1 MCGDIPKNCYAK
13 DVTIAFTTNQTSIRL
28 PLPFKFENVEQI
40 RLREVFVKTA
50 GAIGTWRLQVNPD
63 QTAQEVSNA
72 NGEGTVIA
80 IDNLVAT
87 HTIFTNPRVITDVGR
102 GTLIDCVCN
111 IAAVDNSNNL
121 VQPTFEQAFFVLQFI
136 MKKPFFD
143 PQATLD
149 AERANPL
156 NARGQYSTRA
166 PFNRLF

>member
-1 MCGDIPKNCYAK
+1 MCGDIPKGHYAK

-40 RLREVFVKTA
+40 RLREVFVK
-50 GAIGTWRLQVNPD
+50 GAAATGLWRLQVNPD

-72 NGEGTVIA
+72 NGEGTVIGV
-80 IDNLVAT
+80 DNTGVT

-102 GTLIDCVCN
+102 GTLIDCVAT
-111 IAAVDNSNNL
+111 ISAVDATNNI
-121 VQPTFEQAFFVLQFI
+121 VTPTFTQAFFVLQFI
-136 MKKPFFD
+136 MKKPFYD